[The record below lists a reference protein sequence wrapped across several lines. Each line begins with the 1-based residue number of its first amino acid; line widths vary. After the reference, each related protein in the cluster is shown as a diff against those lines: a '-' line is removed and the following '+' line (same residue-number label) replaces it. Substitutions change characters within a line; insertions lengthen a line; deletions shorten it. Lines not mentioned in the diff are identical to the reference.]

1 MNRILHFISIAIFS
15 IFLGSQ
21 ITEGILLVPYWKSLT
36 TSAFYKYYSDFGPDI
51 GKFYTT
57 LTIISVLITL
67 SVFYFCAIKKSSALK
82 YATLS
87 TFFSLLVILLFYVY
101 FKEVNQ
107 QFYQSDFNEKQ
118 LQIELNNWSNW
129 HWLRVFFEVLSL
141 VFLTLALN
149 NLKHKSEIN

>member
-36 TSAFYKYYSDFGPDI
+36 TSAFYQYYSDFGPGI

-57 LTIISVLITL
+57 LTIISVFITL
-67 SVFYFCAIKKSSALK
+67 SVFCFCAIKKSSALT

-107 QFYQSDFNEKQ
+107 QFYLSAFNEKQ
-118 LQIELNNWSNW
+118 LQVELNNWSNW
-129 HWLRVFFEVLSL
+129 HWLRVLCEVLSL
-141 VFLTLALN
+141 VFLTLTFKTLN
-149 NLKHKSEIN
+149 HKTEIN